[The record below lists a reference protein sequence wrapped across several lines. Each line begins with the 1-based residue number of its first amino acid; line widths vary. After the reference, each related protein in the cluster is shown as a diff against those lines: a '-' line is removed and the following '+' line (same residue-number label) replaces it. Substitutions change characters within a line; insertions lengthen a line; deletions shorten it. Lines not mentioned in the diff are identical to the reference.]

1 MENVSEKEIG
11 GASAFFPLTGL
22 VQGLLLCVSAFLFL
36 NVFPVELANGLL
48 ILVLVITNGGFH
60 LDGLAD
66 TFDAIASGGDKE
78 KKLAV
83 MKDSTTGPVGVIA
96 IVLAVLLKYLL
107 LNVLFLNSY
116 AIAYYSSLV
125 LMPVFSRWIMMPAI
139 FHSKSARQD
148 GLGKIFIENMGL
160 RELAIATFLTLS
172 FLILV
177 PYIGNMIITRTF
189 CCSGLSPLYLL
200 AMLVI
205 YVFSLVAVWFSN
217 KRFGGMTGDTFG
229 AVSEISEILFLMMV
243 VTWSQG
249 FI

>member
-107 LNVLFLNSY
+107 LNALFLNSS
-116 AIAYYSSLV
+116 AIAYYLSLV
-125 LMPVFSRWIMMPAI
+125 LVPVFSKWIMVPAI

-148 GLGKIFIENMGL
+148 GIGKIFIENTRLM
-160 RELAIATFLTLS
+160 ELVIATFLTLS

-177 PYIGNMIITRTF
+177 PYIGNMIITSTF
-189 CCSGLSPLYLL
+189 CCSGLSPIYLL
-200 AMLVI
+200 AMLVL

>member
-1 MENVSEKEIG
+1 
-11 GASAFFPLTGL
+11 
-22 VQGLLLCVSAFLFL
+22 
-36 NVFPVELANGLL
+36 
-48 ILVLVITNGGFH
+48 
-60 LDGLAD
+60 
-66 TFDAIASGGDKE
+66 
-78 KKLAV
+78 
-83 MKDSTTGPVGVIA
+83 
-96 IVLAVLLKYLL
+96 
-107 LNVLFLNSY
+107 
-116 AIAYYSSLV
+116 
-125 LMPVFSRWIMMPAI
+125 MPAI

-148 GLGKIFIENMGL
+148 GLGKIFIENTGL

>member
-22 VQGLLLCVSAFLFL
+22 VQGLLLCVTAFLFL
-36 NVFPVELANGLL
+36 NVFPPELTNGFL

-66 TFDAIASGGDKE
+66 TFDAIALRGDRE

-83 MKDSTTGPVGVIA
+83 MKDSTTGPIGVIA

-107 LNVLFLNSY
+107 LNVLFLNSST
-116 AIAYYSSLV
+116 IAYYSSLI
-125 LMPVFSRWIMMPAI
+125 LMPVFSRWVMVPTI

-148 GLGKIFIENMGL
+148 GLGKIFIENTGL
-160 RELAIATFLTLS
+160 RELIIATFLTLLFIMLTALIGNKINNS
-172 FLILV
+172 TFHFSLFTFHFSLIL
-177 PYIGNMIITRTF
+177 
-189 CCSGLSPLYLL
+189 
-200 AMLVI
+200 LVL

-229 AVSEISEILFLMMV
+229 AVSEISEILFLIIIL
-243 VTWSQG
+243 TLKD
-249 FI
+249 F